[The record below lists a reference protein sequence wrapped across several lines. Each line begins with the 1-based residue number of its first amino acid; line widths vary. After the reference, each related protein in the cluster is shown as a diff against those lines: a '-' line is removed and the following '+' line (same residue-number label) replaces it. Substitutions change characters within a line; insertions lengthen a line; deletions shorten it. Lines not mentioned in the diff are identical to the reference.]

1 MIILFPDSLKSV
13 RRLPSLD
20 GWRFLS
26 IFFVLVGHS
35 KKVVGFPPFLDPW
48 VRWLPDGDFGVEF
61 FFLISGFL
69 ITYLLLKEK
78 NKTGTI
84 SLSGFYIRRCLR
96 ILPAYACYLIV
107 LLLLCFFTKLVI
119 PTTSWIALLTYT
131 VNYIYT
137 PWIGAHIWS
146 LSVEE
151 QFYLIWP
158 FVFWYFMVKKN
169 SLKASLV
176 LLFIPLLF
184 SPIFRTVG
192 YINHYP
198 FPVGHFSFFNR
209 CDSIAVGCLLAF
221 LVAIRGRQLESL
233 CIKYHRL
240 LLGCAILL
248 IIVPLTLT
256 RLFLLGPLTVP
267 FATTSYALGISLLI
281 MNSIFLPKLI
291 YFSWLEW
298 KPIVA
303 IGMMSYS
310 IYLWQQ
316 IFCTNPKEYGL
327 HYTPWFLSF
336 PYWLFPVFI
345 IAFLSYNL
353 IEKPFLRLKKRLY

>member
-1 MIILFPDSLKSV
+1 MLPYRSAAALFL
-13 RRLPSLD
+13 
-20 GWRFLS
+20 
-26 IFFVLVGHS
+26 H
-35 KKVVGFPPFLDPW
+35 
-48 VRWLPDGDFGVEF
+48 
-61 FFLISGFL
+61 
-69 ITYLLLKEK
+69 
-78 NKTGTI
+78 KTGDPNDELDC
-84 SLSGFYIRRCLR
+84 SPYVYCKLHLYAMDRSSYLEPIRRGT
-96 ILPAYACYLIV
+96 V
-107 LLLLCFFTKLVI
+107 LLNLAVC
-119 PTTSWIALLTYT
+119 
-131 VNYIYT
+131 
-137 PWIGAHIWS
+137 
-146 LSVEE
+146 
-151 QFYLIWP
+151 
-158 FVFWYFMVKKN
+158 FWYFMVKKN